1 MTEPTL
7 TCPTCRTEI
16 KLTESLAAPLIA
28 DTRKHYEDQIARQE
42 AEIADREAALR
53 QQQEQI
59 AAARESIDAQV
70 AARLDQERGR
80 IAATE
85 AEKAK
90 RLLATDLEERTR
102 QIADLNDVLRQRD
115 AKLAEAQQAQA
126 DLIRKQ
132 RELDDARREIDLTV
146 QKQVQTELTAVREK
160 ARQET
165 EEALSLKVREKEEQ
179 IASMQRQIED
189 LKRRS
194 EQGSQ
199 QLQGEVQEL
208 ALEGL
213 LRQKFPRDAFDPVP
227 KGEFGGDLIQHVV
240 GPTGQICGSILWEAK
255 RTKNWSDGW
264 LGKLREDQRAAK
276 ADVALIVSHALPKG
290 LQTFDLI
297 DGVWV
302 TEPRYAVAVA
312 VALRE
317 SLIAL
322 SAARLAGEGQQTKME
337 LVYQYLTGPR
347 FRHRIEAV
355 VERFNDMQADLDRER
370 KAMTRLWAKREE
382 QIRGV
387 VEATAGLYGD
397 LQGIAGRT
405 LLEIEGLEMPMLG
418 PAGGQMGTGSY
429 IPDLTSRT

>member
-16 KLTESLAAPLIA
+16 KLTESLAAPLIE
-28 DTRKHYEDQIARQE
+28 DTRKRYEDRLARKE
-42 AEIADREAALR
+42 AEVAGREAAVR
-53 QQQEQI
+53 DQQAQV
-59 AAARESIDAQV
+59 AAARDTIDAQV
-70 AARLDQERGR
+70 AAKVDEERSR
-80 IAATE
+80 IAVAE
-85 AEKAK
+85 AQKAK
-90 RLLATDLEERTR
+90 RLVAIDLDHKAKE
-102 QIADLNDVLRQRD
+102 IADLNDVLRQRD

-132 RELDDARREIDLTV
+132 RELDDAKREMDLTI
-146 QKQVQTELTAVREK
+146 QKQVQAELGAVRDQAK
-160 ARQET
+160 H
-165 EEALSLKVREKEEQ
+165 EAEAALTLRVREKEEQ

-189 LKRRS
+189 LRRKA

-208 ALEGL
+208 ALEAL
-213 LRQKFPRDAFDPVP
+213 LRQKFPRDAFEPVP

-240 GPTGQICGSILWEAK
+240 GPTGQVCGSMLWEAK

-264 LGKLREDQRAAK
+264 LAKVRDDQRAAK

-290 LQTFDLI
+290 LQTFDQI

-302 TEPRYAVAVA
+302 TEPRCAVAVA
-312 VALRE
+312 IALRE

-322 SAARLAGEGQQTKME
+322 AAARLAGEGQHTKME

-355 VERFNDMQADLDRER
+355 VERFSDMQADLDRER
-370 KAMTRLWAKREE
+370 KTMMRLWAKREE

-387 VEATAGLYGD
+387 VESTAGLYGD

-405 LLEIEGLEMPMLG
+405 LLEIEGLELPLLDG
-418 PAGGQMGTGSY
+418 PTG
-429 IPDLTSRT
+429 IEAAE

>member
-1 MTEPTL
+1 
-7 TCPTCRTEI
+7 
-16 KLTESLAAPLIA
+16 
-28 DTRKHYEDQIARQE
+28 
-42 AEIADREAALR
+42 
-53 QQQEQI
+53 
-59 AAARESIDAQV
+59 
-70 AARLDQERGR
+70 
-80 IAATE
+80 
-85 AEKAK
+85 
-90 RLLATDLEERTR
+90 
-102 QIADLNDVLRQRD
+102 
-115 AKLAEAQQAQA
+115 
-126 DLIRKQ
+126 
-132 RELDDARREIDLTV
+132 
-146 QKQVQTELTAVREK
+146 
-160 ARQET
+160 
-165 EEALSLKVREKEEQ
+165 
-179 IASMQRQIED
+179 MQRQIED
-189 LKRRS
+189 LKRKA

-208 ALEGL
+208 ALERL

-240 GPTGQICGSILWEAK
+240 EPAGQIAGSILWEAK

-290 LQTFDLI
+290 LQSFDFI
-297 DGVWV
+297 EGVWV
-302 TEPRYAVAVA
+302 AEPRCAMPVAI
-312 VALRE
+312 ALRE

-355 VERFNDMQADLDRER
+355 VEHFSDMQADLDRER
-370 KAMTRLWAKREE
+370 KTMMRLWAKREE

-405 LLEIEGLEMPMLG
+405 LLEIEGLEIPLLDG
-418 PAGGQMGTGSY
+418 PTG
-429 IPDLTSRT
+429 IEAAE

>member
-7 TCPTCRTEI
+7 TCPSCRTQI
-16 KLTESLAAPLIA
+16 KLTESLAAPLIEA
-28 DTRKHYEDQIARQE
+28 TRKRYEDQLARKE
-42 AEIADREAALR
+42 AEVAGREAAIR
-53 QQQEQI
+53 DQQAQI
-59 AAARESIDAQV
+59 AAARDAIDAQV
-70 AARLDQERGR
+70 AAKVDEERSR
-80 IAATE
+80 IAAAE
-85 AEKAK
+85 AQKAK
-90 RLLATDLEERTR
+90 RLVATDLDHKVKE
-102 QIADLNDVLRQRD
+102 IADLNQVLKQRD

-126 DLIRKQ
+126 DLIKKQ
-132 RELDDARREIDLTV
+132 RELDDAKREMDLTI
-146 QKQVQTELTAVREK
+146 QKQVQAELGAVRDQAK
-160 ARQET
+160 QEV
-165 EEALSLKVREKEEQ
+165 EAALTLRVREKEEQ

-189 LKRRS
+189 LRRKA

-208 ALEGL
+208 TLEAI

-240 GPTGQICGSILWEAK
+240 GPTGQICGSMLWEAK
-255 RTKNWSDGW
+255 RTKNWADGW

-276 ADVALIVSHALPKG
+276 ADVAIIVSHALPKG
-290 LQTFDLI
+290 LQTFDQI

-302 TEPRYAVAVA
+302 TEPRCAVAVA
-312 VALRE
+312 IALRE

-322 SAARLAGEGQQTKME
+322 AAARLAGEGQPTKME

-355 VERFNDMQADLDRER
+355 VERFSDMQADLDRER
-370 KAMTRLWAKREE
+370 KTMMRLWAKREE

-387 VEATAGLYGD
+387 VESTAGLYGD

-405 LLEIEGLEMPMLG
+405 LLEIEGLELPLLDG
-418 PAGGQMGTGSY
+418 PAGSEAAE
-429 IPDLTSRT
+429 